1 MREREEEVKS
11 VVDER
16 GVSRAWQTMG
26 DPKGDARWRLPPTS
40 PLLERESGFKHDLR
54 VTHTHAHTLS
64 FCHSAEHLSARLL
77 TWRPFGSL
85 SLFNADTHTH
95 TDTHTKTLPIN
106 ACRKFITD
114 TDTAHYAS
122 TLRTAKICQT
132 TNRMIF
138 SFLTQTLQ
146 FNMQV
151 HLLNKVF

>member
-1 MREREEEVKS
+1 MRGESAGLDRRWGTPKETR
-11 VVDER
+11 VD
-16 GVSRAWQTMG
+16 A
-26 DPKGDARWRLPPTS
+26 S
-40 PLLERESGFKHDLR
+40 PLRPHCWRKKVGLNMTWGS
-54 VTHTHAHTLS
+54 HTHMHTHSVSATLQSICLPACWHEDLS
-64 FCHSAEHLSARLL
+64 GHWAFLMQTH
-77 TWRPFGSL
+77 
-85 SLFNADTHTH
+85 THTH